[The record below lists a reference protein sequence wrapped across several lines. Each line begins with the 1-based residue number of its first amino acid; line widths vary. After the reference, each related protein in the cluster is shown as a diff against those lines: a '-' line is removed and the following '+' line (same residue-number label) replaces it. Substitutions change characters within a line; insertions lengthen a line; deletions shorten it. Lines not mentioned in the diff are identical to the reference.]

1 MVFFIFF
8 IFYFF
13 FKFRIKRKIKKK
25 KGGTTKKGFNSQ
37 IETNPPLP
45 LSPREREWAGLR
57 LEREKER
64 QRERA
69 TEFTSGEESRHP
81 CSLCEPC
88 RPCSRSRRPWLN
100 RWWVCHENFE
110 DRGGYGFVYDFA
122 LNIGLWFCFINLFI
136 DLNFVISFF
145 DLASLRKLY
154 VNHECKYIPFI
165 KLFFYT
171 NMWRFWHLMRYFAIV
186 QENM

>member
-1 MVFFIFF
+1 M
-8 IFYFF
+8 
-13 FKFRIKRKIKKK
+13 K
-25 KGGTTKKGFNSQ
+25 Q
-37 IETNPPLP
+37 IHPCLWVRGRESESVWDL
-45 LSPREREWAGLR
+45 RERKR
-57 LEREKER
+57 DRE
-64 QRERA
+64 RERA

-81 CSLCEPC
+81 CSPCEP
-88 RPCSRSRRPWLN
+88 RRSCSRSRRPCLLCKPPPPSLYEPHRPWLN
-100 RWWVCHENFE
+100 RWWVCHENCE

-136 DLNFVISFF
+136 DLNSVISFF

-171 NMWRFWHLMRYFAIV
+171 NIWRFWHLMRCFAIV
-186 QENM
+186 QEKM